1 MQNYLCVSRP
11 RRFGKSM
18 TATMLAAYYSCEGN
32 SGGLFSPFEI
42 AKDESFEKYLN
53 QYDTVFLNMQEFLS
67 QSRDM
72 DGMLDLL
79 RRGVLGAP

>member
-1 MQNYLCVSRP
+1 
-11 RRFGKSM
+11 
-18 TATMLAAYYSCEGN
+18 MLAAYYSCEGK